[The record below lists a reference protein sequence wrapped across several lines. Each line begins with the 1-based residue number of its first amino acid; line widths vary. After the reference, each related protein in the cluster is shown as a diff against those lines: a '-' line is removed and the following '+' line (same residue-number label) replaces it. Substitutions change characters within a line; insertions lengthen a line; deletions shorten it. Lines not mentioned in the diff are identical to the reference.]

1 MGHLPSPTNCVFTD
15 LSATDM
21 PTGQDCFDYFID
33 IKGRKVGF
41 KLSYQDDW
49 TTSALLKD
57 NLTLLRGVSTPKKQT
72 VQT

>member
-1 MGHLPSPTNCVFTD
+1 
-15 LSATDM
+15 M